1 MTPGSTLRGRFRAAS
16 SSRGRRRIPR
26 ACCPHIRCPRD
37 SNLVLLRRWE
47 HDTENAALPKLA
59 LQFNSSALVLD
70 RPLRDG
76 QPQAVSAVGPG
87 TGSVHSVETVE
98 DFCLMIRRDARPL
111 VSDFDA
117 GVA

>member
-1 MTPGSTLRGRFRAAS
+1 MRWRRQTACSSVSVHKTSSAMIVLVLRESFK
-16 SSRGRRRIPR
+16 
-26 ACCPHIRCPRD
+26 H
-37 SNLVLLRRWE
+37 SNLVLLRGWE

-87 TGSVHSVETVE
+87 TGSVHSVETVG
-98 DFCLMIRRDARPL
+98 DFCLMIRRVAR
-111 VSDFDA
+111 
-117 GVA
+117 